1 MGLKDDITNAMKESP
16 NALIN
21 TRLRNIADMV
31 NQNEDDVREKM
42 KELEFADYVD
52 LMRAL
57 RDQDVEAAERIL
69 GFNNINEASNDTY
82 AMVSYDYHDDWGS
95 IELIK
100 DGETVEDWDDY
111 FGANETGNPLAA
123 KFVELCKKHGI
134 NPTEID
140 ILSGDDEDI
149 HPIRGRKKGRFDGK
163 TFKWVGEAYSQG
175 STMSPAEMRARKSG
189 QAQMQAEPEVAPN
202 ASPAAKAQA
211 MARLG
216 KDNLGGATAQQAADA
231 LNKAGEGKPLTPIQR
246 KAMAQQASSVDAL
259 ASDPRTATQFRN
271 LLNKLNQK

>member
-31 NQNEDDVREKM
+31 GKDEDSVREKM

-57 RDQDVEAAERIL
+57 RDHDKDAAKRIL
-69 GFNNINEASNDTY
+69 GLGGVNESEINTLAKID
-82 AMVSYDYHDDWGS
+82 YDYSEDWGS
-95 IELIK
+95 IELYK
-100 DGETVEDWDDY
+100 DGKQVEDWNDY
-111 FGANETGNPLAA
+111 FGANETGNPLVA

-134 NPTEID
+134 DPMTINLVDGE
-140 ILSGDDEDI
+140 SGS
-149 HPIRGRKKGRFDGK
+149 KGSFDGK
-163 TFKWVGEAYSQG
+163 RFHWDEQSVEEAYSQG
-175 STMSPAEMRARKSG
+175 STMSPAEMRARKAG
-189 QAQMQAEPEVAPN
+189 QAQMQAEPEVEPN

-211 MARLG
+211 MSRLG

-231 LNKAGEGKPLTPIQR
+231 LNKAGAGKPLTPIQR

>member
-42 KELEFADYVD
+42 KELEFSDYVD

-149 HPIRGRKKGRFDGK
+149 HPIRGRKMGRFDGK
-163 TFKWVGEAYSQG
+163 TFKWVEEAYSG
-175 STMSPAEMRARKSG
+175 GGTLSPGEMRARKTG
-189 QAQMQAEPEVAPN
+189 MQTEPEASAGVTT
-202 ASPAAKAQA
+202 SPAAKAQA
-211 MARLG
+211 MSRLG
-216 KDNLGGATAQQAADA
+216 KNNLGGATAQQAADA
-231 LNKAGEGKPLTPIQR
+231 LSKAGEGKPLTPIQR